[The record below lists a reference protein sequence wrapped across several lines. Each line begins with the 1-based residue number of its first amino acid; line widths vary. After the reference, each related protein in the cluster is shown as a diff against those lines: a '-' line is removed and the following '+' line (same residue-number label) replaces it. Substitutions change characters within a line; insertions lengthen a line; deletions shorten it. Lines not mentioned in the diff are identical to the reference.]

1 MFPTVARLTWGM
13 VSDLARQL
21 VLEEL
26 EDGHHASFDPG
37 VEARYTVEGL
47 RDLVGLLVGRGRR
60 KTRRAEIGQEQ
71 GQEEVKNLQ
80 NIVFFMRFII

>member
-26 EDGHHASFDPG
+26 EDGRHAALDPR
-37 VEARYTVEGL
+37 VEARDAVEGL
-47 RDLVGLLVGRGRR
+47 RDLVGLLVSRGRR
-60 KTRRAEIGQEQ
+60 QTRRAEVGQEQ
-71 GQEEVKNLQ
+71 G
-80 NIVFFMRFII
+80 